1 MLPGI
6 QQEAEERLRRGIQP
20 VVIPTLDEIAT
31 AKTRVQYE
39 QGRLHFAVA
48 GVTGSGKSSLVN
60 AIHGVENWN
69 QDAAATGVVETIVT
83 SGRYPDPNPDLPFV
97 WYDIPGTGTLHQP
110 DWLDGIAIL
119 TNCRRFHI
127 PTYIIRSKADAHIHN
142 IMYKDGL
149 SFDTDAPVS
158 TGEQT
163 ADGIPN
169 EAFEALID
177 LLTFD
182 GIEDPPP
189 STSTVPR
196 ARVTAEGATWAT
208 RPTPR
213 IGHRAHYEHSP
224 PPPHFYFL

>member
-6 QQEAEERLRRGIQP
+6 QQEAEERLQRGIQP

-31 AKTRVQYE
+31 VKTRVQHE
-39 QGRLHFAVA
+39 QGRLHFAVE

-60 AIHGVENWN
+60 AIHGVENRI
-69 QDAAATGVVETIVT
+69 QVAEETGVVETTVT
-83 SGRYPDPNPDLPFV
+83 SGRYPDLNPDLPFV
-97 WYDIPGTGTLHQP
+97 
-110 DWLDGIAIL
+110 
-119 TNCRRFHI
+119 C
-127 PTYIIRSKADAHIHN
+127 
-142 IMYKDGL
+142 L

-189 STSTVPR
+189 STSTVSR
-196 ARVTAEGATWAT
+196 ARVTAEGTTWAT
-208 RPTPR
+208 CPTPR
-213 IGHRAHYEHSP
+213 IGHRTHYERSLP
-224 PPPHFYFL
+224 PPPAFTFWRSWFLPFQMYSRQLELREKMVRSARA